1 MFMLGR
7 DSSDEPHAH
16 SLTGGFWADVL
27 SLIKS
32 PSFSLVTRGEILY
45 RRIRGKCFTDDP
57 CPLWEFE

>member
-32 PSFSLVTRGEILY
+32 PSFSLVTRGGDSLQEDSRQVLY
-45 RRIRGKCFTDDP
+45 
-57 CPLWEFE
+57 